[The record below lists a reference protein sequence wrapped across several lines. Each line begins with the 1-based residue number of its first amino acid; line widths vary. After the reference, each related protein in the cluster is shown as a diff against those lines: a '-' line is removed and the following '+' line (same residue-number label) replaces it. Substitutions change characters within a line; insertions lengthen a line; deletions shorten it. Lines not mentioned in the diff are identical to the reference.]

1 MRFTFYTTTIFLI
14 CAWIAAGCGY
24 RSASTP
30 LPAGY
35 RSVSVPAV
43 ENRTAHAGLAAE
55 LTVSLRRQLARRGA
69 VVVPEG
75 EGAPRLLCA
84 VIEADG
90 EAGTLGAEQGKLVPV
105 DTLWRIDLEGEL
117 VRADGRSL
125 AGPIR
130 VSASGRSIYGQSAA
144 EAEALGRRER
154 SSLVDAAA
162 RRLLDR
168 LSDSPPRPK
177 RD

>member
-1 MRFTFYTTTIFLI
+1 MRFTS
-14 CAWIAAGCGY
+14 CATAILLVGACLAAGCGY
-24 RSASTP
+24 RPASTP

-43 ENRTAHAGLAAE
+43 ENRSAHAGLSAE
-55 LTVSLRRQLARRGA
+55 LTASLRRQLARRGA

-84 VIEADG
+84 VIGAAG
-90 EAGTLGAEQGKLVPV
+90 EAGTLGAERNRLVPV
-105 DTLWRIDLEGEL
+105 DTLWRIELEGEL
-117 VRADGRSL
+117 VRADGLSL

-130 VSASGRSIYGQSAA
+130 VSASGRSIYGRSAA

-154 SSLVDAAA
+154 SNLLDAAA

-168 LSDSPPRPK
+168 LGDSPPRPK